1 MKERGRVVKA
11 VKPSGNSGS
20 VYVPRDWIGQ
30 QVEVR
35 LFNAEAMVLEA
46 LYPYAGSVVGI
57 YLYGPHALGTGTPD
71 QDIDVFVV
79 AEKNLPIE
87 KLDGINFVVVL
98 LDELEEYAKANPAEY
113 AAFVDEAVPLM
124 NESLLEQMKSYCVNE
139 DRMGGFYNAL
149 EKSLAIARSLAREGD
164 YASAAYALIQRLRDY
179 SVLSAGGK
187 YSYER
192 LEDYVC
198 GMGVDREKFKKL
210 FGAYEA
216 KKRDSEPAYNVS
228 SEDVSGLYA
237 VLEQLLE
244 NVGNAGDASDDSPE
258 ERSNASAA
266 DLSREALLDRARRFK
281 EGYGS
286 GAA

>member
-46 LYPYAGSVVGI
+46 LYPYAGSVAGI

-71 QDIDVFVV
+71 RDIDVFVV

-113 AAFVDEAVPLM
+113 AAIMDEAVPLM
-124 NESLLEQMKSYCVNE
+124 NESLLEQMKSYCVEGNI
-139 DRMGGFYNAL
+139 GGFYSAL
-149 EKSLAIARSLAREGD
+149 EKSLAIARSLAGEGD

-198 GMGVDREKFKKL
+198 GMGVDRERFKKL
-210 FGAYEA
+210 FGVYEA

-244 NVGNAGDASDDSPE
+244 NANNAGDASDDSPADG
-258 ERSNASAA
+258 SNASAA
-266 DLSREALLDRARRFK
+266 DLSREALLDRARRFRD
-281 EGYGS
+281 GYGS